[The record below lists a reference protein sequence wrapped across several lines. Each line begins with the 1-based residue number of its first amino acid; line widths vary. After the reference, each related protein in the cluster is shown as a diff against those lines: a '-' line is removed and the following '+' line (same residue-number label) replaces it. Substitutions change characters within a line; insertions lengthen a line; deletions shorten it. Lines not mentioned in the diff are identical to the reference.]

1 MSKTYARSTL
11 IENIRERFSWLE
23 WKEGNLREMLRN
35 VIVLSHVWNIDVT
48 NIVEATYSE
57 MTSNVESISKI
68 EFTLIICIDREQ
80 G

>member
-11 IENIRERFSWLE
+11 IENIKERFSWLE
-23 WKEGNLREMLRN
+23 WKEGNLRKMLRK
-35 VIVLSHVWNIDVT
+35 VIVLSHVQNIDIT

-57 MTSNVESISKI
+57 MTSFLEFISKI
-68 EFTLIICIDREQ
+68 EFTLIICIDQEQ

>member
-11 IENIRERFSWLE
+11 IENIRKRFSWLE
-23 WKEGNLREMLRN
+23 WKEGNLKMLRK
-35 VIVLSHVWNIDVT
+35 VIVLSHVW

-57 MTSNVESISKI
+57 MTSFLESISKI
-68 EFTLIICIDREQ
+68 EFTLILCIDQER